1 MKYPLHF
8 ETYNVP
14 NYFEKREAFNLID
27 FICSP
32 MFLGFVAPVILLIFL
47 PKLIPQG
54 QEMQDAF
61 QQANGALQQ
70 ANNIFQPQF
79 NLPDLTDICIR
90 LFGGVQRQRQ
100 AD

>member
-1 MKYPLHF
+1 
-8 ETYNVP
+8 
-14 NYFEKREAFNLID
+14 
-27 FICSP
+27 
-32 MFLGFVAPVILLIFL
+32 
-47 PKLIPQG
+47 
-54 QEMQDAF
+54 MQDAF

-90 LFGGVQRQRQ
+90 LFGGVRRQRQ